1 MKKLLITVATLMA
14 LGAPA
19 MPVTG
24 SNEQMFGAE

>member
-1 MKKLLITVATLMA
+1 MKKLLITVATLVA

-24 SNEQMFGAE
+24 SDEQIIGAE